1 MGLRGVPMSKT
12 FMLTKKIRIILF
24 CLLVLMGIALFTYG
38 AFFHSENVAPQQNG
52 DSPVLAKSEPALIKD
67 VTVGGVKRE
76 ESGQI
81 KQTYTGQA
89 PKACPT

>member
-1 MGLRGVPMSKT
+1 MGLCGIAMSKT
-12 FMLTKKIRIILF
+12 FMLTKKTRIILF
-24 CLLVLMGIALFTYG
+24 CLLLLMGLALFTYG
-38 AFFHSENVAPQQNG
+38 VFFHSQNVAPQQNG
-52 DSPVLAKSEPALIKD
+52 DSAVLAKSEPDLIKE